1 MDAIVAS
8 TFACDGV
15 VADAHGSEAAA
26 RRCGGNDPG
35 HETRG
40 NGGSSATSGI
50 YIYIYIKLYI
60 CDVNG
65 YEWFRL
71 INND

>member
-35 HETRG
+35 HGLHGEM
-40 NGGSSATSGI
+40 GGSATSGI
-50 YIYIYIKLYI
+50 YIYINIYI

>member
-1 MDAIVAS
+1 VDAIVAS

-50 YIYIYIKLYI
+50 YIYNYIYAMLM
-60 CDVNG
+60 DMNG
-65 YEWFRL
+65 F
-71 INND
+71 D